1 MRGRR
6 GFLCLAFIVAAAASV
21 LTGCGGGSGA
31 ATGPDQPS
39 TAAASGNAVL
49 QGSVHGSSEGLR
61 VTVAGTPL
69 AADVD
74 DDGQFVMSKVPAGS
88 VTLHFEGGGADS
100 KLAVD
105 GLRDGQV
112 TSIAVTLSGGTAKLN
127 GAPSCAPDTVTYF
140 SGNVEQVGGGKMTVS
155 GRVVDTSLVKK
166 VWRIGSRV
174 ELSDVQVGDRV
185 RVSGTLRGDGV
196 MMADEIECQSTGP
209 GTSGDTWVSFSGEVE
224 SVSVSASAFGS
235 RELHA
240 DNDKSLSI
248 VVAGRTVRTDGETK
262 FVWSDHS
269 SLNPNDIKAG
279 QKAFVQ
285 GWKKGD
291 GNIRATTFQV
301 EGSGDTKVSFKGK
314 VESVTAYDRG
324 GQVIALGDGRLSESC
339 NLDLVIAGRKVKS
352 DGGTVFKW
360 SDGSSLDYTAIVVGD
375 IAYVEGRSKTGYV
388 YATKLVVNTR

>member
-1 MRGRR
+1 
-6 GFLCLAFIVAAAASV
+6 VAAVATLLVTA
-21 LTGCGGGSGA
+21 CGGGSGA
-31 ATGPDQPS
+31 ATGPDQPTTS
-39 TAAASGNAVL
+39 AGSGNAVL

-140 SGNVEQVGGGKMTVS
+140 SGNVEQVADGRMTVS
-155 GRVVDTSLVKK
+155 GRVVDTSQVKK
-166 VWRIGSRV
+166 VWRPSGRV

-185 RVSGTLRGDGV
+185 KVSGTLRGDGV
-196 MMADEIECQSTGP
+196 MVADEIECLSMGP
-209 GTSGDTWVSFSGEVE
+209 GTSGDTWVSFSGQVE

-235 RELHA
+235 RNLQA
-240 DNDKSLSI
+240 DNNKSLSI
-248 VVAGRTVRTDGETK
+248 VVAGRTVRTDSATK
-262 FVWSDHS
+262 FQWSDHS
-269 SLNPNDIKAG
+269 PLDPADIKAG
-279 QKAFVQ
+279 QSAFVQ

-291 GNIRATTFQV
+291 GDIRATTFQV
-301 EGSGDTKVSFKGK
+301 EGSGGTKVSFKGK
-314 VESVTAYDRG
+314 VESVSEYSRG
-324 GQVIALGDGRLSESC
+324 GAVIALDNGRLTASC
-339 NLDLVIAGRKVKS
+339 NLELVFAGHKVRT
-352 DGGTVFKW
+352 DGSTHFKW
-360 SDGSSLDYTAIVVGD
+360 SDGSDLDYSVIVVGD
-375 IAYVEGRSKTGYV
+375 TAAVEGWDQGAYVK
-388 YATKLVVNTR
+388 ATKLVVDTR